1 MTKNFSRPAPPQLQG
16 AHLPALG
23 HGSGVRGQHITPT
36 STVRTARPGSGGNIK
51 RRMTLSWS
59 LWGSIACVIAW
70 SGGGEIGDPDGERL
84 ARVRPASGRSVGRHE
99 VAAATSEDFPTAD
112 GEGNSGHFRLCLV
125 RIFWLKAKVIVDVG
139 AFLMDKFHDF
149 QF

>member
-1 MTKNFSRPAPPQLQG
+1 MG
-16 AHLPALG
+16 
-23 HGSGVRGQHITPT
+23 GQDRDITPT
-36 STVRTARPGSGGNIK
+36 STVRTARPGRGGNIK
-51 RRMTLSWS
+51 GRMTLFWS

-70 SGGGEIGDPDGERL
+70 SGSGEIGDPDGERL

-99 VAAATSEDFPTAD
+99 AAAATSEGFPTAD

-125 RIFWLKAKVIVDVG
+125 RIFWLKAEVIVDVA
-139 AFLMDKFHDF
+139 AFLMDKFHGF